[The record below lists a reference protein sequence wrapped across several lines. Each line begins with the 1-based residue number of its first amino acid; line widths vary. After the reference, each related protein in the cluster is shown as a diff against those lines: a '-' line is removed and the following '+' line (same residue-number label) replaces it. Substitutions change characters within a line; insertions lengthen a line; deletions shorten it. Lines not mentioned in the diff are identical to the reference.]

1 MNLLHSHAHYE
12 IYFLVDGE
20 RTLLLSNALY
30 RLTSPAIIVI
40 PPHVSHK
47 TEGGPF
53 ERYNVNADSGYLDAF
68 QKETLDTIALDVLTP
83 TAEQA
88 DEIFSLL
95 KRASELSDTRH
106 REHIERAIFSYTVLL
121 LSELKRER
129 QPSAPDGAPLPPLVL
144 KVIDYFNSNYASQIS
159 LDSVA
164 NEFFVSKGT
173 VIYNFDKYLGISP
186 MDYLLGIR
194 LSRAK
199 HLLSN
204 TNDRVED
211 IAISCGFSSA
221 NYFGLIFKRK
231 TGLSPSAYRRY
242 EFDKL

>member
-47 TEGGPF
+47 TEGGSF
-53 ERYNVNADSGYLDAF
+53 ERYNINTDSSYLDAF
-68 QKETLDTIALDVLTP
+68 QKETLDALSLAVLTP
-83 TAEQA
+83 TRDQA
-88 DEIFSLL
+88 DEISALL
-95 KRASELSDTRH
+95 KRASELPDTRH
-106 REHIERAIFSYTVLL
+106 REHIERAIFSYAVLL

-129 QPSAPDGAPLPPLVL
+129 QPSATEGTSLPPLVL
-144 KVIDYFNSNYASQIS
+144 KVMDYFNSNYASQIS
-159 LDSVA
+159 LDTVA

-173 VIYNFDKYLGISP
+173 IIYNFDRYVGVSP
-186 MDYLLGIR
+186 MDYLLRIR

-199 HLLSN
+199 HLLAN
-204 TNDRVED
+204 TNDSVEE
-211 IAISCGFSSA
+211 IAVSCGFSSA

-242 EFDKL
+242 NFDKL